1 MSKEGTSRPSIKV
14 TDKRLFTDEGD
25 LRDPSAVDKSEEPSP
40 KVETPKPP
48 EATEPKREEPRRDQ
62 AEPGSAQRMGEEPE
76 HPGTLFT
83 SFVDSLVVNAYMAL
97 GMVRNPYR
105 AEPEIDIQGARQ
117 MIDIIEMLEKKTEGN
132 LTPEESDYLKAHL
145 GELKLAFVRRSQSI

>member
-1 MSKEGTSRPSIKV
+1 MSREGTSKPSIKV
-14 TDKRLFTDEGD
+14 TDKRLFTDDGD
-25 LRDPSAVDKSEEPSP
+25 LRDPSAVEKSEEPSP
-40 KVETPKPP
+40 KVETPNSPEPP
-48 EATEPKREEPRRDQ
+48 EPKREEPRQEQ
-62 AEPGSAQRMGEEPE
+62 AEPQAFGQGGEPE

-105 AEPEIDIQGARQ
+105 AEPEIDVQGARQ
-117 MIDIIEMLEKKTEGN
+117 MIDIIEMLAKKTQGN
-132 LTPEESDYLKAHL
+132 LTREESDYLKAHL

>member
-1 MSKEGTSRPSIKV
+1 MSNEGTSRSSIKV
-14 TDKRLFTDEGD
+14 IDKRLFTDEGD
-25 LRDPSAVDKSEEPSP
+25 LRDPSQIEPSEQP
-40 KVETPKPP
+40 GPEVERPASEPP
-48 EATEPKREEPRRDQ
+48 EAKREESRASEPS
-62 AEPGSAQRMGEEPE
+62 AEPGAELDESE

-83 SFVDSLVVNAYMAL
+83 SFLDSLVVNAYMAL

-105 AEPEIDIQGARQ
+105 SEQDVDVQGARQ

-132 LTPEESDYLKAHL
+132 LSVEESRYLKAHL